1 MNYKDHRIE
10 VSVHAVGD
18 SKAGWQPD
26 VFVSFREHGK
36 NVLKTLRMNQT
47 FATPDEAETAGIEFA
62 QKWIDDGKPDTN
74 LTKDG

>member
-18 SKAGWQPD
+18 PKAGW
-26 VFVSFREHGK
+26 VSEIFVTYSEHGK
-36 NVLKTLRMNQT
+36 NVLVTRRMNQT

-62 QKWIDDGKPDTN
+62 KKWIDNGKPT
-74 LTKDG
+74 